1 MADIGLT
8 SKPFIRPASQMQ
20 RLWFGIIILL
30 LLCLFTAPFYV
41 NPIDGK
47 APSVEKGR
55 ISFATHGALDKPV
68 ALTGEWAFL
77 WRSALENQPAGS
89 ARPILIRVPGKW
101 TDDKAQTV
109 YALPTQGRATY
120 QLVIKGLQPGGYR
133 LYVPLGYSASQI
145 HINGMLV
152 SRHGTL
158 GRDAATTSY
167 EARSHEIFFN
177 ADGRDVILTIDFA
190 AFLHRDNGMETPP
203 VLGLARPM
211 QYWTALQ
218 WGQEFLFH
226 TTLVLLGT
234 FGLGVFLFRRSDK
247 PSLYLAIS
255 SFLFLVPSAVQG
267 FDNIFLMAFPG
278 FSFGQMLAAH
288 YVATTIS
295 LGFFLAYAHALF
307 PSESPRSVFRAILV
321 IFAVQISLQ
330 IGSFIFGGTL
340 LASEINIG
348 LMFVMQLV
356 FVYVF
361 VVLVRAVRNNR
372 DGAMIFLLG
381 MAVFFLSITM
391 LAVVAYGI
399 VPSDELVGYELTGYG
414 ILILLFSHIIVLAER
429 WSAAIYDAEQM
440 NDDLRQLLDVNL
452 AITSEM
458 QLESL
463 LRKIVEVTTK
473 LLHADRSSLFLY
485 DEKRDEL
492 SSLVAEGVN
501 SQQIRFPAYQGL
513 AGAALMSGEVVNAPD
528 AYDDP
533 RFIREMDIE
542 TGYRSRSILSMPI
555 IARDGRKLGVM
566 QALNR
571 QNATRFTSED
581 IDKMGAFAAQ
591 AAIAID
597 NATLFSQIVES
608 RNYNESIL
616 RSMSAGVITLDQIG
630 NITKVNAAAAAIFG
644 VSAEVAESVDLRAFL
659 TEANPRSIGQIDEV
673 IASGE
678 SRTFLD
684 VDLTTLTGGL
694 ISANVS
700 IVPLINNGERQ
711 GILILIEDITQGKR
725 LEGAMRRFMTQNV
738 VDQVL
743 GHENEL
749 LFGAG
754 CEASVMFADI
764 RNFTAMAEQLSPRAA
779 VDMLNEIFTELF
791 EAVAAF
797 DGMLDKFIGDA
808 LMAVYGA
815 PISGA
820 NDASNAVASAIQMQA
835 LISKIN
841 VQRGER
847 GLADI
852 RLGIGIASGE
862 VIAGT
867 IGSPKRMD
875 YTVIGDSVNLAA
887 RLENSTKYYY
897 ADIIVCEKT
906 AAALSADIL
915 KRELD
920 LIRVRGRQKPSTIYQ
935 IMPQQ
940 AGNLASQTALVAAYD
955 AGRRHLA
962 NREWAEA
969 IAAFERALAIA
980 PDDHPSAIMRER
992 ARILHQTPNPEWDG
1006 VWHSR
1011 RGLVRGRSG

>member
-1 MADIGLT
+1 MAD
-8 SKPFIRPASQMQ
+8 
-20 RLWFGIIILL
+20 
-30 LLCLFTAPFYV
+30 
-41 NPIDGK
+41 
-47 APSVEKGR
+47 
-55 ISFATHGALDKPV
+55 
-68 ALTGEWAFL
+68 
-77 WRSALENQPAGS
+77 GS
-89 ARPILIRVPGKW
+89 AI
-101 TDDKAQTV
+101 AE
-109 YALPTQGRATY
+109 QGRATY
-120 QLVIKGLQPGGYR
+120 QVIIKDLQAGDYR
-133 LYVPLGYSASQI
+133 LYVPLVYSATQVSL
-145 HINGMLV
+145 NGKLV
-152 SRHGTL
+152 SRQ
-158 GRDAATTSY
+158 GRVGDDAATTEY
-167 EARSHEIFFN
+167 TARSHEIFFRS
-177 ADGRDVILTIDFA
+177 DGGDITLTIDIA
-190 AFLHRDNGMETPP
+190 SFLHRDNGLETSPI
-203 VLGLARPM
+203 LGLAQPM

-234 FGLGVFLFRRSDK
+234 FAFGVFLFRRSDK
-247 PSLYLAIS
+247 PSFYLAIS

-278 FSFGQMLAAH
+278 FTFTQMIVTHYISTTLSLA
-288 YVATTIS
+288 
-295 LGFFLAYAHALF
+295 FFLAYVHTLF
-307 PSESPRSVFRAILV
+307 PLESPARAYRIMLSVFV
-321 IFAVQISLQ
+321 VQIILQ
-330 IGSFIFGGTL
+330 IAGFVFGGTL
-340 LASEINIG
+340 LGSKANIG
-348 LMFVMQLV
+348 LMIVMQLV
-356 FVYVF
+356 FLYVF
-361 VVLVRAVRNNR
+361 IVLIRAVKRNR

-381 MAVFFLSITM
+381 MAVFFLSMTM

-399 VPSDELVGYELTGYG
+399 IPSDKLIGYDLTGYG

-429 WSAAIYDAEQM
+429 WSSAIYEAEQM

-492 SSLVAEGVN
+492 WSLVAEGVN
-501 SQQIRFPAYQGL
+501 SQQIRFPANQGL
-513 AGAALMSGEVVNAPD
+513 AGHALMSGEVVNTAD

-533 RFIREMDIE
+533 RFIRETDIE
-542 TGYRSRSILSMPI
+542 TGYRSRTILSMPI

-571 QNATRFTSED
+571 QNATQFSSED
-581 IDKMGAFAAQ
+581 VAKMGAFAAQ

-597 NATLFSQIVES
+597 NATLFTQIVES

-616 RSMSAGVITLDQIG
+616 RSMSAGVITVDPVG
-630 NITKVNAAAAAIFG
+630 NITKVNEAAAAIFG
-644 VSAEVAESVDLRAFL
+644 VTAEVAERTDLRAFL
-659 TEANPRSIGQIDEV
+659 KEANPRSLNQIEEV
-673 IASGE
+673 ISNGE

-684 VDLTTLTGGL
+684 VDLTTLTGGTV
-694 ISANVS
+694 SANVS
-700 IVPLINNGERQ
+700 IVPLINEGTRQ
-711 GILILIEDITQGKR
+711 GVLIFIEDITQGKR

-749 LFGAG
+749 MFGAA

-791 EAVAAF
+791 ESVAAF

-820 NDASNAVASAIQMQA
+820 HDATNAVASAIQMQA
-835 LISKIN
+835 LITKIN
-841 VQRGER
+841 AARRER
-847 GLADI
+847 GMEEI

-887 RLENSTKYYY
+887 RLENSTKYYHT
-897 ADIIVCEKT
+897 DIIVCEKT
-906 AAALSADIL
+906 AAALGPNIL

-920 LIRVRGRQKPSTIYQ
+920 LIRVRGRQKPSTIYEVL
-935 IMPQQ
+935 PQQ
-940 AGNLASQTALVAAYD
+940 DGDLTRQTALVAAYD
-955 AGRRHLA
+955 NGRKHLA
-962 NREWAEA
+962 SGNWDEA
-969 IAAFERALAIA
+969 IAAFERALVID
-980 PDDHPSAIMRER
+980 PGDHPSTIMRER
-992 ARILHQTPNPEWDG
+992 AKILLETPNPDWDG
-1006 VWHSR
+1006 VWQSR
-1011 RGLVRGRSG
+1011 RGLVRGRFG